1 VSSVESE
8 RPAATATA
16 TVRSGSGR
24 LPGGRRWP
32 GDLWVPAVVLMLAL
46 LVTGSLAWVSYDQYT
61 RNERRLLGL
70 RVRDA
75 GALLTAA
82 LPDIQSELASATELA
97 DATNGN
103 VRKFTRFVAPYVGTG
118 PGKEFVSVSLWRLAD
133 PERGPVAVAGV
144 KPKLGSAISEASA
157 FFARAT
163 ASAKLGVIGLLRP
176 PELRLGYAFATPGLA
191 GRFVAYGEHQLPA
204 DRRSA
209 IGGTSAFAGLD
220 YALYLGSDQRDLL
233 VTSLTRLPLPGPTDS
248 VTVPFGNSA
257 LTLVMSSRGPLA
269 GSLPQRLPWIIGI
282 AGALLAVG
290 ASAGA
295 LRLTKRRR
303 SAEDLASRLE
313 VSSTENRRLYAEQRG
328 IAQTLQH
335 ALLPDALP
343 QIPGV
348 QTSAQYRAGARG
360 VEIGGDWYDVIDLG
374 DRCLL
379 LVVGDVSGRGLRA
392 ATTMAALRYAIHAYA
407 AQGDPPARI
416 LTKLSD
422 LVSVADGDQLATV
435 LCAVVNVER
444 RTISI
449 TSAGHLPPLAI
460 SGGVGEYV
468 ELEAGLP
475 VGVQT
480 GASYT
485 STTIAVPPGA
495 TFLAFTDG
503 LVEHRDDIEQ
513 GLSRLRDAA
522 TAHDTGLPELVS
534 RLMDELSYGPSP
546 DDSVILGLRWTS

>member
-1 VSSVESE
+1 M
-8 RPAATATA
+8 
-16 TVRSGSGR
+16 
-24 LPGGRRWP
+24 
-32 GDLWVPAVVLMLAL
+32 LWVPAVVLLL
-46 LVTGSLAWVSYDQYT
+46 GVLVTGTLAWVSHDQYR
-61 RNERRLLGL
+61 RNEQRLLGL

-82 LPDIQSELASATELA
+82 LPDIQSELASAAELA

-118 PGKEFVSVSLWRLAD
+118 PGKQFVSVSLWRLAD
-133 PERGPVAVAGV
+133 PERGPVAVTGAE
-144 KPKLGSAISEASA
+144 PKLGSAISEASA
-157 FFARAT
+157 FFARAA

-176 PELRLGYAFATPGLA
+176 PGLRLGYAFATPGVT
-191 GRFVAYGEHQLPA
+191 GGFVAYGESQLPA

-220 YALYLGSDQRDLL
+220 YARYLGSDQRFRDLL
-233 VTSLTRLPLPGPTDS
+233 ITSQVRLPLPGPTDS

-257 LTLVMSSRGPLA
+257 LTLVMSSRVSLA

-282 AGALLAVG
+282 VGTLLAVG

-295 LRLTKRRR
+295 RRLTERRR
-303 SAEDLASRLE
+303 FAEDLASRLE
-313 VSSTENRRLYAEQRG
+313 VSSSENRRLYAEQRS

-343 QIPGV
+343 QVPGV

-374 DRCLL
+374 DGGLL
-379 LVVGDVSGRGLRA
+379 LVVGDVSGRGLPA
-392 ATTMAALRYAIHAYA
+392 ATTMATLRYAIHAYA
-407 AQGDPPARI
+407 AQGDPPTRI

-422 LVSVADGDQLATV
+422 LVSVADNHQLATV
-435 LCAVVNVER
+435 LCAVVDIER

-449 TSAGHLPPLAI
+449 TSAGHLPPLVI

-468 ELEAGLP
+468 ELKAGLP
-475 VGVQT
+475 VGVET
-480 GASYT
+480 GTSYT
-485 STTIAVPPGA
+485 STTISVPPGA

-503 LVEHRDDIEQ
+503 LVEHRDDLEQ

-522 TAHDTGLPELVS
+522 TCDDTGLPELVS
-534 RLMDELSYGPSP
+534 RLMEELSYDPSP